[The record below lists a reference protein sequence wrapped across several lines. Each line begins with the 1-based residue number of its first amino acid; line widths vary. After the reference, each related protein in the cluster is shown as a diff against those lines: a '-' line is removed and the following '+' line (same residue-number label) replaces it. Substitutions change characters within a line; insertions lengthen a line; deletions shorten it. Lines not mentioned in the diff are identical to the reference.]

1 MINVNLSSF
10 ASKGAAGGAAIAL
23 IAYGIPKILHWMKQ
37 PKVETFYARDN
48 TEFFD
53 TYRYKLCTSTISDG
67 WKTIDFIKDTPD
79 YSDEKQAKE
88 HAAFLNTLSLFKL
101 AGAILASTVVGGLV
115 GHTVS
120 KKIPLDLSF
129 TLSKI
134 FSIGS

>member
-37 PKVETFYARDN
+37 PKVEVYSAYNNGRPDS
-48 TEFFD
+48 
-53 TYRYKLCTSTISDG
+53 YKLCTSISTDDWAA
-67 WKTIDFIKDTPD
+67 WKVIDVIKGTPD
-79 YSDEKQAKE
+79 YSDKKQAEE